1 MLSPIH
7 LDKIFNVYLNKIKEQ
22 LKAAPTFLSMTSDMW
37 SDKYKHRS
45 FICFTTHFIDSS
57 FRLHKYNLKTE
68 PFDGSHTGEAIAQR
82 ISHVAIE
89 YNLNVNNLIAVSKIA
104 NIPKHLI
111 HIALLSSFDQVS
123 DRGSNMLKAWR
134 LLKLI
139 HVGCVAHG
147 IHNLLM
153 KDCFPRMNGVPALL
167 DKIQLIINKLRY
179 RQHELEEEFN
189 RSNDRL
195 DGGLLEII
203 NKLGEVLDADCV
215 SSSIDT
221 VESSEL
227 IENIE
232 NCRTPDVSFFSD
244 VEPDQ
249 LFDQNRTESGPLL
262 PTKPLDPSR
271 FHTLKKRVLTRWNTI
286 LTMLR
291 SYSSNISGI
300 ETLLRR
306 LKQYD
311 LLLSD
316 GENQTVKDLVEFLS
330 LFEST
335 TTILSASKSY
345 PTMNLYLLL
354 RMVSVWTRIFA
365 AYASNSRVFIFVHVC
380 CRK

>member
-1 MLSPIH
+1 
-7 LDKIFNVYLNKIKEQ
+7 
-22 LKAAPTFLSMTSDMW
+22 
-37 SDKYKHRS
+37 
-45 FICFTTHFIDSS
+45 
-57 FRLHKYNLKTE
+57 
-68 PFDGSHTGEAIAQR
+68 
-82 ISHVAIE
+82 
-89 YNLNVNNLIAVSKIA
+89 
-104 NIPKHLI
+104 
-111 HIALLSSFDQVS
+111 
-123 DRGSNMLKAWR
+123 MLKAWR

-153 KDCFPRMNGVPALL
+153 KDCFPRMSGVPALL

-189 RSNDRL
+189 RPNDGL
-195 DGGLLEII
+195 HDGLLEII
-203 NKLGEVLDADCV
+203 NQLGEVLDADCV

-221 VESSEL
+221 AESSEL

-232 NCRTPDVSFFSD
+232 NYQTPDVLSFGD
-244 VEPDQ
+244 LEPDQ
-249 LFDQNRTESGPLL
+249 LSDQNRTKSSALL
-262 PTKPLDPSR
+262 PTKPLDPNR

-291 SYSSNISGI
+291 SYSLNISGV

-311 LLLSD
+311 LLLND

-354 RMVSVWTRIFA
+354 RMVSV
-365 AYASNSRVFIFVHVC
+365 
-380 CRK
+380 